1 MVIYRPLQVKATS
14 KGPDNWNKRNIKQS
28 VFFKFN
34 SKKRWNAVYNE
45 VKKLYYTSSY
55 NQKNKILGKLSLCL
69 AIIYINIW

>member
-34 SKKRWNAVYNE
+34 SKKGEMLYIMKLRNYITQVHTI
-45 VKKLYYTSSY
+45 KKI
-55 NQKNKILGKLSLCL
+55 KF
-69 AIIYINIW
+69 